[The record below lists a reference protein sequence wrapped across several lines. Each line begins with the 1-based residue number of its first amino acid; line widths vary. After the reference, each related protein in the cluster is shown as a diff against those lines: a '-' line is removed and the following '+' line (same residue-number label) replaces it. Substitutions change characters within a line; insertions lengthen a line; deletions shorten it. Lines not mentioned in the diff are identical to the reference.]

1 MRHVKLFEAF
11 STSTSLAE
19 DQIEWLDSCTRGSWK
34 LNHTTGLL
42 DVDGDFNC
50 TSKSL
55 TDLKGIKFGE
65 VSGGFSCSSNLL
77 TSLEGAPQTVGIN
90 FYCHNNRLTS
100 LEGAPQIVGSDF
112 SCNNNL
118 LTSLEGAPQTV
129 GGGFYCHDNPVSGET
144 LASIFALMKKGK
156 SYQQALE
163 EHWPEMGNEDRVLMY
178 KQMPN
183 LPPEETRMYQA
194 LARFNRMKGYL

>member
-65 VSGGFSCSSNLL
+65 VSGGFSCGSNLL

-144 LASIFALMKKGK
+144 LVSIFALMKKGK

>member
-65 VSGGFSCSSNLL
+65 VSGGFSCGSNLL

-144 LASIFALMKKGK
+144 LVSIFALMKKGK

-163 EHWPEMGNEDRVLMY
+163 EHWPEMGNEDRALMY